1 MFKKLK
7 EFGDKPITWKA
18 YGKLCGI
25 CALISIVEIAGWYIA
40 MTYDV
45 KDLVCKKF
53 WKIKHKLMFWK
64 KEED

>member
-1 MFKKLK
+1 MFKKL
-7 EFGDKPITWKA
+7 KA

-25 CALISIVEIAGWYIA
+25 CALISIAEIAGWYIA

-45 KDLVCKKF
+45 KDWVCEKF
-53 WKIKHKLMFWK
+53 WKIKHKLIFWK

>member
-45 KDLVCKKF
+45 KDRVCEKF
-53 WKIKHKLMFWK
+53 
-64 KEED
+64 